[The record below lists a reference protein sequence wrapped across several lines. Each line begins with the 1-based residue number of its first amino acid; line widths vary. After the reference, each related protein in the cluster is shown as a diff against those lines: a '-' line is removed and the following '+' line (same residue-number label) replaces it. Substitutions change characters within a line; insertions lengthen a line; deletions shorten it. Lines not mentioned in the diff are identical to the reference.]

1 MSKYTYPTELKKLK
15 VCLQC
20 NLMKTNNQFHKEG
33 CNNCRIAK
41 EAMIDNITG
50 KFKGMIAITDPRRS
64 WCAKYLDKSDFY
76 YMLETGMTSLEDLSN
91 LFSIYYFFYV
101 S

>member
-41 EAMIDNITG
+41 EAIIDNITG

-64 WCAKYLDKSDFY
+64 WCAKYLDKSDCVPGFY
-76 YMLETGMTSLEDLSN
+76 GLGVYDDRMNDNNEYEDE
-91 LFSIYYFFYV
+91 
-101 S
+101 